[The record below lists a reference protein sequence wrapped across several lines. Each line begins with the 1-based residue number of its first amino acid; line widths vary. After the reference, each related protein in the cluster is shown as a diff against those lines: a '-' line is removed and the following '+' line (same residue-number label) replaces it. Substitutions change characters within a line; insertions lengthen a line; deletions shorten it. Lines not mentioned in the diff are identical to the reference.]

1 MPHTRSLRRFSLLL
15 LAGVF
20 SCCLLGAAST
30 ALAEGPYHVE
40 TKWKVGGEGGWD
52 YLAVDPAAPRLYITH
67 GTRVEV
73 IDTGSGK
80 SVGAITDLKGTH
92 GVVFDSG
99 KYGYISDG
107 KSNAVIVFNR
117 GSLEK
122 VTSIPVGTKPDGM
135 VYEPVTKTVWAFNGG
150 SNNVS
155 VIDTATQKVVATI
168 DLGGRPEFPVAD
180 GKGMVFDNLEDKN
193 AIVRLDASAKKLTAT
208 WPLSQCDSP
217 SGLAIDTAAG
227 HLFAVCDGK
236 KMAVVDA
243 KTGKVLANP
252 AIGDGP
258 DAAGY
263 DPAHK
268 LAFSSNGDATLTVID
283 ASKSTFPVVQ
293 NVTTQRGARTMAF
306 DPKTGRIYLATA
318 DLGARPAATAENPHP
333 RPSIAPDTFSV
344 IVLSR

>member
-1 MPHTRSLRRFSLLL
+1 MSHPRSLRLLGVSLFAGAFSI
-15 LAGVF
+15 
-20 SCCLLGAAST
+20 CLLGAAPT
-30 ALAEGPYHVE
+30 AQAEGPYHVV

-52 YLAVDPAAPRLYITH
+52 YLALDPSAHRLYITH
-67 GTRVEV
+67 STRVEV
-73 IDTGSGK
+73 LDTDSGK
-80 SVGAITDLKGTH
+80 SVGAITGLKGTH

-107 KSNAVIVFNR
+107 KSNAVVVFDR
-117 GSLEK
+117 GSLK
-122 VTSIPVGTKPDGM
+122 TVATIPVGTKPDGM
-135 VYEPVTKTVWAFNGG
+135 VYEPTTKTVWAFNGG

-155 VIDTATQKVVATI
+155 VIDTSTQKVVATV

-180 GKGMVFDNLEDKN
+180 GKGMIYDNLEDKN

-208 WPLSQCDSP
+208 WPLSECDSP

-252 AIGDGP
+252 TIGDGP
-258 DAAGY
+258 DAAGF
-263 DPAHK
+263 DPEHK

-293 NVTTQRGARTMAF
+293 TVTTQKGARTMAF

-318 DLGARPAATAENPHP
+318 ELGARPAPTTENPHP
-333 RPSIAPDTFSV
+333 RPSITPDTFSV
-344 IVLSR
+344 IVLGR